1 MRILVTGGSGLLGS
15 RLTEIALQEGHEV
28 FSGYNRNLPEKGHP
42 VQFDLAADNGIL
54 KAIDRSRPE
63 VVFHTAALTDVD
75 RCEVDRDLAYQ
86 INVRGTRILAEAAR
100 QAGAYTVYISTD
112 YVFDGSRGM
121 YREDCAADPVNHY
134 GFTKL
139 LGEKYADCVARSCVI
154 YGSRPASGKIN
165 FVLWILD
172 KLSKEEN
179 IKIIQDQ
186 HISPTL
192 NTNLAKMLLEA
203 AERHLEGIWHLAGS
217 TSISRYNFAC
227 QLADEFGLN
236 KDCLIPSRMADMNWR
251 ARRPDDSSLDV
262 SKAERRLKEKPYNLA
277 KSLKTL
283 KEEILS
289 CCQEL

>member
-1 MRILVTGGSGLLGS
+1 
-15 RLTEIALQEGHEV
+15 
-28 FSGYNRNLPEKGHP
+28 LPEKGWP

-75 RCEVDRDLAYQ
+75 RCEVDRDLACR
-86 INVRGTRILAEAAR
+86 INVRGTKILAEAAR
-100 QAGAYTVYISTD
+100 QTGAYMVYISTD
-112 YVFDGSRGM
+112 YVFDGRRGM
-121 YREDCAADPVNHY
+121 YREECATDPANHY

-139 LGEKYADCVARSCVI
+139 LGEQYADCVARTCVI

-165 FVLWILD
+165 FALWILD
-172 KLSKEEN
+172 KLSRGEN
-179 IKIIQDQ
+179 IKIVQDQ
-186 HISPTL
+186 YVSPTL

-203 AERHLEGIWHLAGS
+203 GERRLEGIWHLAGS
-217 TSISRYNFAC
+217 TSTSRYNFAC

-236 KDCLIPSRMADMNWR
+236 RNFLIPSRMADMTWM
-251 ARRPDDSSLDV
+251 AHRPKDSSLDV
-262 SKAERRLKEKPYNLA
+262 SKAERLLKEKPYNLA

-283 KEEILS
+283 KEEIPL